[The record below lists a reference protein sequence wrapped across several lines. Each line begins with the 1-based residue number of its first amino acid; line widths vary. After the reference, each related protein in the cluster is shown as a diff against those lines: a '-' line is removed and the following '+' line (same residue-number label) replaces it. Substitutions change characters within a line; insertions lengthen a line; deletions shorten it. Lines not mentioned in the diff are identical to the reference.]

1 MKHNERQPSLPEST
15 NRLLG
20 ITVLLTQIPLLLH
33 LPLWIC
39 LPGTLLVLSRV
50 VPALNRHLSLPSLI
64 MTPLVLIGAFA
75 IVMHYGHIFSR
86 DPCVAFL
93 FLLVGFKF
101 LESHSRHDASLLV
114 ILSAFLLMTQ
124 FFYWQSIAAALSSIP
139 AIFFIGLSLF
149 TLQRG
154 NAATD
159 TRFMVNLTAK
169 LLLQAIP
176 IAMLLFVAVPRV
188 TSPGWGEGT
197 SGGGSATT
205 GLSSRMSPG
214 SISSLSKSD
223 DVAFRVE
230 FQGHTP
236 TPYNL
241 YWRGP
246 VLSGF
251 DGREWFIL
259 PRAKHK
265 TFTQTQSSDSSAA
278 RLKYTVTL
286 EPGNNPWLPALDAPA
301 SLPLR
306 STRSN
311 TREVIATITEEK
323 QLDAIIKL
331 NRPVRYSTE
340 SVVTDRFYASSHPGA
355 EYLLTTER
363 HPRARQLATTLRQQF
378 TDDAA
383 LANQILRMF
392 NQENF
397 SYTLSPPKLTGDTI
411 DDFLFNSR
419 SGFCEHYS
427 GSFVFLLRA
436 AGIPARV
443 VTGYQGGELN
453 GSYMIVR
460 QSDAHAWAEAFIDG
474 QWRRFDPTAA
484 VAPERIEQGIGE
496 VLRNEGRNV
505 IAQLP
510 VFKSMQLRWDKINY
524 TWQSMVIG
532 FDSSS
537 QNKMWQRL
545 GLQKPGALTLVLLIM
560 AAILVWIAL
569 ILAPWS
575 LLRRDR
581 SDLCQLQWEKLCR
594 RFASRG
600 FSRRNGETAEAYVA
614 RLIEH
619 WPVHKKPLQN
629 LLAAYH
635 AGRFGH
641 DGDDTGAQK
650 HYAGLMRDARRQLSR
665 I

>member
-1 MKHNERQPSLPEST
+1 MKHKERPPSLPAAT

-20 ITVLLTQIPLLLH
+20 FTVLLTQVPLLLH

-50 VPALNRHLSLPSLI
+50 IPALKRPLLLPSLFI
-64 MTPLVLIGAFA
+64 TPLVLVGAFA

-124 FFYWQSIAAALSSIP
+124 FFYWQSIAAALLSIP

-154 NAATD
+154 NASTD
-159 TRFMVNLTAK
+159 TGFMVNLTAK

-197 SGGGSATT
+197 SGSGSATT

-214 SISSLSKSD
+214 SISSLSKSN

-230 FQGHTP
+230 FQGRTP
-236 TPYNL
+236 TPYDL

-259 PRAKHK
+259 PRAKHQ
-265 TFTQTQSSDSSAA
+265 TFPQTQHSDNNAA
-278 RLKYTVTL
+278 RLHYTVTL
-286 EPGNNPWLPALDAPA
+286 EPGYNSWLPALDAPA

-306 STRSN
+306 SSRSN
-311 TREVIATITEEK
+311 PREIIATITEEK

-340 SVVTDRFYASSHPGA
+340 SVITDRFYTNSLPGA

-392 NQENF
+392 NQEKF

-411 DDFLFNSR
+411 DEFLFNSR

-427 GSFVFLLRA
+427 SSFVFLLRA

-443 VTGYQGGELN
+443 VTGYQGGEIN
-453 GSYMIVR
+453 GNYMIVR
-460 QSDAHAWAEAFIDG
+460 QSDAHAWAEAFING
-474 QWRRFDPTAA
+474 QWRRFDPTSA

-496 VLRNEGRNV
+496 VLRNEGRNIV
-505 IAQLP
+505 AQLP
-510 VFKSMQLRWDKINY
+510 VIKSLQLKWDKFNY
-524 TWQSMVIG
+524 SWQSMVIG
-532 FDSSS
+532 FDSNS
-537 QNKMWQRL
+537 QKKMWQQL
-545 GLQKPGALTLVLLIM
+545 GLQKPGAVTLVLLI
-560 AAILVWIAL
+560 AAVVLLWIAL
-569 ILAPWS
+569 IIAPWS

-581 SDLCQLQWEKLCR
+581 SDLCQLQWEKLCH

-600 FSRRNGETAEAYVA
+600 FSRRNGETAEAYVE
-614 RLIEH
+614 RLIAH
-619 WPVHKKPLQN
+619 QPVHKQALHT

-641 DGDDTGAQK
+641 DGNDAEAQI
-650 HYAGLMRDARRQLSR
+650 HYASLMRDARRQLSKN
-665 I
+665 